1 MADPRPPLR
10 NEAVALAYTAGE
22 AAPRVVAKGKG
33 VVAREIL
40 ERAREAG
47 VFVHE
52 SPELV
57 SLLMQVDLDARIPPQ
72 LYVAVAELLAWLY
85 RLEQGAD
92 AGTAPVPARP
102 ARFPA
107 PTPAQTYPSCSRVMI
122 LHRRRFKKIPR
133 LAALLQETPAR
144 RRCRT
149 QRTEPRRPPG
159 RNAGAV
165 QRKVNAASWTPRS
178 SSERAR
184 ARTDNRDALR
194 DRP

>member
-1 MADPRPPLR
+1 MPVPPSAEPMPMPDARTPLR

-57 SLLMQVDLDARIPPQ
+57 ALLMQVDLDARIPPQ

-92 AGTAPVPARP
+92 AGTPPVPQPCAASPRP
-102 ARFPA
+102 
-107 PTPAQTYPSCSRVMI
+107 
-122 LHRRRFKKIPR
+122 
-133 LAALLQETPAR
+133 
-144 RRCRT
+144 
-149 QRTEPRRPPG
+149 RPP
-159 RNAGAV
+159 
-165 QRKVNAASWTPRS
+165 AAES
-178 SSERAR
+178 
-184 ARTDNRDALR
+184 
-194 DRP
+194 